1 MKRNFSTLNTVQA
14 NIKLHFGAQ
23 LDRDEQQRLN
33 FILTELFIADS
44 KKESITLDVKTLF
57 DMIQL
62 AYDASQ
68 SQPTQTQR
76 VQLSKEQL
84 EKVFLSLVQEFVH
97 KYKTCVTDLKFAIAN
112 IIPHPELSEESHKLL
127 QKELEANFVG

>member
-23 LDRDEQQRLN
+23 LDKDEQQRLN
-33 FILTELFIADS
+33 FILTELFVVTRQQ
-44 KKESITLDVKTLF
+44 ESITLDVEKLF
-57 DMIQL
+57 DMIPL
-62 AYDASQ
+62 AYKASQ
-68 SQPTQTQR
+68 SQPPQR

-84 EKVFLSLVQEFVH
+84 EKVLLDLVQEFIH
-97 KYKTCVTDLKFAIAN
+97 KYKTCVTDLNFTTTT

-127 QKELEANFVG
+127 QKELETNFVG

>member
-23 LDRDEQQRLN
+23 LDKDEQQRLN
-33 FILTELFIADS
+33 FILTELFIVNS

-62 AYDASQ
+62 AYKASQ
-68 SQPTQTQR
+68 SQPTQR

-84 EKVFLSLVQEFVH
+84 EKVFLSLVQEFIH
-97 KYKTCVTDLKFAIAN
+97 KYKTCVTDLNFTTTT

-127 QKELEANFVG
+127 QKELETNFVG